1 MNKCHFII
9 ALLLSL
15 SFSVNAQNIN
25 VTSFKLL
32 PNDLTANTNGTEVKD
47 QNGEK
52 TALIKVVTTQ
62 TGFTFEGGALGIT
75 KVKQEN
81 GEVWVYIPQKS
92 KKITIKHPQLGVF
105 RDYYFPCAIE
115 AARTYEMKLATGSV
129 KTTIEELVTNQFVV
143 FQVEPKDAIVM
154 LDNELL
160 EVTNGLAQKYV
171 PFGSYDY
178 SVEAGDYHPE
188 VGKVTIDDPDNKT
201 IVTVNLKPAF
211 GWIDI
216 QAEGDMVGA
225 KVYMDNKLLGTA
237 PMRTNNISSGQ
248 HRIKILKAMYKPWEE
263 MVTVND
269 SKTTIVNPSLS
280 ADFCEVTF
288 TVANNA
294 EIWINGEKKGV
305 GSWSGRLASGD
316 YKLVTKLIHHRDE
329 SITKSFSAEDG
340 RQTVV
345 LPVPTPILGNI
356 MVTTTPALADI
367 TIDGKPYGQTPNAI
381 RNILEG
387 EHTVEIRKY
396 GYLAYS
402 TTINVKEGQTVKV
415 GGKLQNSNVKDS
427 SRSSQP
433 SRSFIAKDTESL
445 KKTIDMKS
453 VDSKI
458 NSANQ
463 YVASKNYKKAA
474 EMYLSAAH
482 EMSNG
487 VVDNSLQ
494 RLSKDKNTPEYLY
507 KKAAETLNKASHKDD
522 YVLANLGIL
531 YYYGRGVKQDYQQA
545 TSYLTKPK
553 TLADADACYC
563 LGMLY
568 YEGKGPLRKNAK
580 KAMKY
585 LTVAAEQNIP
595 EAQNALGKLY
605 YLSGETEQ
613 DNQKAFSLFQKAANR
628 GIAESMV
635 YLGDMY
641 RDGTSCSQN
650 YTVAAELYA
659 KAVKQDNV
667 IAFDRLAAFYY
678 SGKGVEKDYAK
689 AAELYKKAADKDFT
703 HAQYALGVLYS
714 RGHGVEKD
722 NKKAKEW
729 LKKVAEKGYA
739 VNLDLSKDLD
749 D

>member
-1 MNKCHFII
+1 MKNTLVI
-9 ALLLSL
+9 LLCFCCSIVLR
-15 SFSVNAQNIN
+15 AQNNIGI
-25 VTSFKLL
+25 TSFKLL
-32 PNDLTANTNGTEVKD
+32 PNDLAANTNGTEVLD

-62 TGFTFEGGALGIT
+62 TGFTFEGGAMGIT

-81 GEVWVYIPQKS
+81 GEIWVYIPKRS
-92 KKITIKHPQLGVF
+92 KKITIKHPRLGVY
-105 RDYYFPCAIE
+105 RDYAFPCAIE
-115 AARTYEMKLATGSV
+115 AARTYEMKLATGNV
-129 KTTIEELVTNQFVV
+129 KTTVEELVTNQFIV

-178 SVEAGDYHPE
+178 SVEAGDYHQE
-188 VGKVTIDDPDNKT
+188 VGKVTVDDPDNKK
-201 IVTVNLKPAF
+201 IVKVNLKPAF

-225 KVYMDNKLLGTA
+225 KVYMDNKLIGTA

-269 SKTTIVNPSLS
+269 NNTTIISPSLS
-280 ADFCEVTF
+280 ADFCKVTF
-288 TVANNA
+288 SVENNA

-316 YKLVTKLIHHRDE
+316 YKLVTKLIHHRDA
-329 SITKSFSAEDG
+329 SLTKGFSAEDG
-340 RQTVV
+340 QQTVV

-387 EHTVEIRKY
+387 EHTIEIRKF

-402 TTINVKEGQTVKV
+402 TTINVKEGQTVEV
-415 GGKLQNSNVKDS
+415 GGKLRNSDVEDS
-427 SRSSQP
+427 SLP
-433 SRSFIAKDTESL
+433 SRSAIAKDTESI

-463 YVASKNYKKAA
+463 YAASKNYKKAA
-474 EMYLSAAH
+474 EQYLSAAKDI
-482 EMSNG
+482 SNSISG
-487 VVDNSLQ
+487 SSSL
-494 RLSKDKNTPEYLY
+494 KDFPKEKNTLEQLY
-507 KKAAETLNKASHKDD
+507 KNAVGMLRKASYKDD
-522 YVLANLGIL
+522 YVLANLGVL

-553 TLADADACYC
+553 TLVVADACYC

-568 YEGKGPLRKNAK
+568 FEGKGPLRKNVK

-585 LTVAAEQNIP
+585 LAVAAEQNIP

-613 DNQKAFSLFQKAANR
+613 DNQKAFFLFQKAANN

-659 KAVKQDNV
+659 KAVKLDNV

-689 AAELYKKAADKDFT
+689 AAELYQKAADKDFT

-714 RGHGVEKD
+714 RGHGVERD

-729 LKKVAEKGYA
+729 LKKVSEKGYA
-739 VNLDLSKDLD
+739 VNLDMFNDLND
-749 D
+749 

>member
-1 MNKCHFII
+1 MKNAFITFFLI
-9 ALLLSL
+9 FCSIILR
-15 SFSVNAQNIN
+15 AQNIS
-25 VTSFKLL
+25 VTSFSPL
-32 PNDLTANTNGTEVKD
+32 PNDLTANTAGTEVKD

-52 TALIKVVTTQ
+52 AALIRIQTTQ
-62 TGFTFEGGALGIT
+62 TGFSFDAGMMGVVKTEQKIGEIWLYVPKGSKHIT
-75 KVKQEN
+75 LRHQ
-81 GEVWVYIPQKS
+81 
-92 KKITIKHPQLGVF
+92 QLGT
-105 RDYYFPCAIE
+105 REYTYPCAIE
-115 AARTYEMKLATGSV
+115 TARTYKMILATGNV
-129 KTTIEELVTNQFVV
+129 KTTVEELVTNQFVV

-178 SVEAGDYHPE
+178 SVEAGDYHQE
-188 VGKVTIDDPDNKT
+188 VGKVTVDDPDNKK
-201 IVTVNLKPAF
+201 IVKVNLKPAF

-225 KVYMDNKLLGTA
+225 KVYMDNKLIGTA

-269 SKTTIVNPSLS
+269 NNTTIISPSLS
-280 ADFCEVTF
+280 ADFCEVAF
-288 TVANNA
+288 SVENNA
-294 EIWINGEKKGV
+294 EIWINGERKGV

-316 YKLVTKLIHHRDE
+316 YKLVTKLIHHRDA
-329 SITKSFSAEDG
+329 SLTKSFSAEDG
-340 RQTVV
+340 QQTVV

-402 TTINVKEGQTVKV
+402 TTINVKEGQTVEV
-415 GGKLQNSNVKDS
+415 GGKLRNSDVEDYS
-427 SRSSQP
+427 LP
-433 SRSFIAKDTESL
+433 SRSAIAKDTESF
-445 KKTIDMKS
+445 KNTIDMKS

-463 YVASKNYKKAA
+463 YAASKNYKKAA

-522 YVLANLGIL
+522 YVLANLGVL

-553 TLADADACYC
+553 TLVDADACYC

-585 LTVAAEQNIP
+585 LAVAAEQNIP

-605 YLSGETEQ
+605 YFSGETEQ
-613 DNQKAFSLFQKAANR
+613 DNQKAFFLFQKAANN

-650 YTVAAELYA
+650 YTVAAELYV
-659 KAVKQDNV
+659 KAVKLDNV

-678 SGKGVEKDYAK
+678 LGKGVEKDYAK
-689 AAELYKKAADKDFT
+689 AAELFKKAADRDLT

-722 NKKAKEW
+722 NKKAEEW

-739 VNLDLSKDLD
+739 VNLDLSSELD